1 MLKHELRQ
9 RREEERQRRA
19 LILAVVVFALA
30 LAAYFLS
37 QSEPVQRRYLYPYPY
52 QELVELYAKANGVE
66 NPTVG
71 LLNIDGVATIEKA
84 LLKLQNARS
93 PRGAIGLMQ
102 IMPETAQ
109 WIAVQLGDD
118 NFSLEKLRE
127 PETNIRY
134 GVWYLAELQR
144 EFAGNNILAL
154 AAYNAGRGTVRDWI
168 EEGDWPWTFHALD
181 KIPYPETRSYVK
193 NVLQNRIRY
202 EKLYSGKHE
211 R

>member
-9 RREEERQRRA
+9 RREEEHQRRA

-52 QELVELYAKANGVE
+52 QELVELYAKANGVDSA
-66 NPTVG
+66 
-71 LLNIDGVATIEKA
+71 LVASVIMNESRF
-84 LLKLQNARS
+84 QNDARS

-118 NFSLEKLRE
+118 NFSLEKLHE

>member
-19 LILAVVVFALA
+19 LIMAVVVFALA
-30 LAAYFLS
+30 LAVYFIS

-52 QELVELYAKANGVE
+52 QELVELYAKANGVDSA
-66 NPTVG
+66 
-71 LLNIDGVATIEKA
+71 LVASVIMNESRF
-84 LLKLQNARS
+84 QNDARS
-93 PRGAIGLMQ
+93 SRGAIGLMQ

-109 WIAVQLGDD
+109 WIALQLGDD
-118 NFSLEKLRE
+118 NFSLEKLHE

>member
-52 QELVELYAKANGVE
+52 QELVELYAKANGVDSA
-66 NPTVG
+66 
-71 LLNIDGVATIEKA
+71 LVASVIMNESRF
-84 LLKLQNARS
+84 QNDARS

-109 WIAVQLGDD
+109 WIAFQLGDD
-118 NFSLEKLRE
+118 NFSLEKLHE

>member
-52 QELVELYAKANGVE
+52 QELVELYAKANGVDSA
-66 NPTVG
+66 
-71 LLNIDGVATIEKA
+71 LVASVIMNESRF
-84 LLKLQNARS
+84 QNDARS

-118 NFSLEKLRE
+118 NFSLKKLRE

>member
-1 MLKHELRQ
+1 MRKHELRQ
-9 RREEERQRRA
+9 RREKERQRRA

-52 QELVELYAKANGVE
+52 QELVELYAKANGVDSA
-66 NPTVG
+66 
-71 LLNIDGVATIEKA
+71 LVASVIMNESRF
-84 LLKLQNARS
+84 QNDARS

-168 EEGDWPWTFHALD
+168 EEGNWPWTFHALD

>member
-52 QELVELYAKANGVE
+52 QELVELYAKANGVDSA
-66 NPTVG
+66 
-71 LLNIDGVATIEKA
+71 LVASVIMNESRF
-84 LLKLQNARS
+84 QNDARS

-168 EEGDWPWTFHALD
+168 EEGDWPWMFHALD

>member
-52 QELVELYAKANGVE
+52 QELVELYAKANGVDSA
-66 NPTVG
+66 
-71 LLNIDGVATIEKA
+71 LVASVIMNESRF
-84 LLKLQNARS
+84 QNDARS

-154 AAYNAGRGTVRDWI
+154 AAYNAGRGRVRDWI

>member
-1 MLKHELRQ
+1 LLKHELRQ
-9 RREEERQRRA
+9 RREKERQRRA

-52 QELVELYAKANGVE
+52 QELVELYAKANGVDSA
-66 NPTVG
+66 
-71 LLNIDGVATIEKA
+71 LVASVIMNESRF
-84 LLKLQNARS
+84 QNDARS

-118 NFSLEKLRE
+118 NFSLEKLHE

>member
-52 QELVELYAKANGVE
+52 QELVELYAKANGVDSA
-66 NPTVG
+66 
-71 LLNIDGVATIEKA
+71 LVASVIMNESRF
-84 LLKLQNARS
+84 QNDARS

-118 NFSLEKLRE
+118 NFSLEKLHE

-134 GVWYLAELQR
+134 GVGYLAELQR

>member
-19 LILAVVVFALA
+19 LIMAVVVFALA
-30 LAAYFLS
+30 LAVYFLS

-52 QELVELYAKANGVE
+52 QELVELYAKANGVDSA
-66 NPTVG
+66 
-71 LLNIDGVATIEKA
+71 LVASVIMNESRF
-84 LLKLQNARS
+84 QNDARS

-109 WIAVQLGDD
+109 WIALQLGDD
-118 NFSLEKLRE
+118 NFSLEKLHE

>member
-19 LILAVVVFALA
+19 LIMAVVVFALA
-30 LAAYFLS
+30 LVVYFLS

-52 QELVELYAKANGVE
+52 QELVELYAKANGVDSA
-66 NPTVG
+66 
-71 LLNIDGVATIEKA
+71 LVASVIMNESRF
-84 LLKLQNARS
+84 QNDARS
-93 PRGAIGLMQ
+93 SRGAIGLMQ

-109 WIAVQLGDD
+109 WIAFQLGDD

>member
-19 LILAVVVFALA
+19 LIMAVVVFALA
-30 LAAYFLS
+30 LAVYFLS

-52 QELVELYAKANGVE
+52 QELVELYAKANGVDSA
-66 NPTVG
+66 
-71 LLNIDGVATIEKA
+71 LVASVIMNESRF
-84 LLKLQNARS
+84 QNDARS
-93 PRGAIGLMQ
+93 SRGAIGLMQ

-109 WIAVQLGDD
+109 WIALQLGDD
-118 NFSLEKLRE
+118 NFSLEKLHE

>member
-1 MLKHELRQ
+1 MRKHELRQ

-52 QELVELYAKANGVE
+52 QELVELYAKANGVDSA
-66 NPTVG
+66 
-71 LLNIDGVATIEKA
+71 LVASVIMNESRF
-84 LLKLQNARS
+84 QNDARS

-109 WIAVQLGDD
+109 WIAFQLGDD

>member
-19 LILAVVVFALA
+19 LIMAVVVFALA
-30 LAAYFLS
+30 LAVYFLS

-52 QELVELYAKANGVE
+52 QELVELYAKANGVDSA
-66 NPTVG
+66 
-71 LLNIDGVATIEKA
+71 LVASVIMNESRF
-84 LLKLQNARS
+84 QNDARS
-93 PRGAIGLMQ
+93 SRGAIGLMQ

-109 WIAVQLGDD
+109 WIALQLGDD

>member
-9 RREEERQRRA
+9 RREKERQRRA

-52 QELVELYAKANGVE
+52 QELVELYAKANGVDSA
-66 NPTVG
+66 
-71 LLNIDGVATIEKA
+71 LVASVIMNESRF
-84 LLKLQNARS
+84 QNDARS
-93 PRGAIGLMQ
+93 SRGAIGLMQ

-109 WIAVQLGDD
+109 WIAFQLGDD

>member
-37 QSEPVQRRYLYPYPY
+37 QSEPVQRRYLYPYPD
-52 QELVELYAKANGVE
+52 QELVELYAKANGVDSA
-66 NPTVG
+66 
-71 LLNIDGVATIEKA
+71 LVASVIMNESRF
-84 LLKLQNARS
+84 QNDARS

-118 NFSLEKLRE
+118 NFSLEKLHE

>member
-19 LILAVVVFALA
+19 LIMAVVVFALA
-30 LAAYFLS
+30 LAVYFLS

-52 QELVELYAKANGVE
+52 QELVELYAKANGVDSA
-66 NPTVG
+66 
-71 LLNIDGVATIEKA
+71 LVASVIMNESRF
-84 LLKLQNARS
+84 QNDARS
-93 PRGAIGLMQ
+93 SRGAIGLMQ

-109 WIAVQLGDD
+109 WIALQLGDD
-118 NFSLEKLRE
+118 NFSLEKLHE
-127 PETNIRY
+127 PEPNIRY

>member
-52 QELVELYAKANGVE
+52 QELVELYAKANGVDSA
-66 NPTVG
+66 
-71 LLNIDGVATIEKA
+71 LVASVIMNESRF
-84 LLKLQNARS
+84 QNDARS

-109 WIAVQLGDD
+109 WIALQLGDD
-118 NFSLEKLRE
+118 NFSLEKLHE

>member
-9 RREEERQRRA
+9 RREEECQRRA
-19 LILAVVVFALA
+19 LIMAVVVFALA
-30 LAAYFLS
+30 LAVYFLS

-52 QELVELYAKANGVE
+52 QELVELYAKANGVDSA
-66 NPTVG
+66 
-71 LLNIDGVATIEKA
+71 LVASVIMNESRF
-84 LLKLQNARS
+84 QNDARS
-93 PRGAIGLMQ
+93 SRGAIGLMQ

-109 WIAVQLGDD
+109 WIALQLGDD
-118 NFSLEKLRE
+118 NFSLEKLHE

>member
-9 RREEERQRRA
+9 RREKERQRRA

-52 QELVELYAKANGVE
+52 QELVELYAKANGVDSA
-66 NPTVG
+66 
-71 LLNIDGVATIEKA
+71 LVASVIMNESRF
-84 LLKLQNARS
+84 QNDARS

>member
-9 RREEERQRRA
+9 RREEEHQRRA

-52 QELVELYAKANGVE
+52 QELVELYAKANGVDSA
-66 NPTVG
+66 
-71 LLNIDGVATIEKA
+71 LVASVIMNESRF
-84 LLKLQNARS
+84 QNDARS

>member
-52 QELVELYAKANGVE
+52 QELVELYAKANGVDSA
-66 NPTVG
+66 
-71 LLNIDGVATIEKA
+71 LVASVIMNESRF
-84 LLKLQNARS
+84 QNDARS

-118 NFSLEKLRE
+118 NFSLEKLHE

>member
-1 MLKHELRQ
+1 MRKHELRQ

-52 QELVELYAKANGVE
+52 QELVELYAKANGVDSA
-66 NPTVG
+66 
-71 LLNIDGVATIEKA
+71 LVASVIMNESRF
-84 LLKLQNARS
+84 QNDARS

-102 IMPETAQ
+102 IMPETAE

>member
-19 LILAVVVFALA
+19 LIMAVVVFALA
-30 LAAYFLS
+30 LAVYFLS

-52 QELVELYAKANGVE
+52 QELVELYAKANGVDSA
-66 NPTVG
+66 
-71 LLNIDGVATIEKA
+71 LVASVIMNESRF
-84 LLKLQNARS
+84 QNDARS

>member
-1 MLKHELRQ
+1 M
-9 RREEERQRRA
+9 
-19 LILAVVVFALA
+19 
-30 LAAYFLS
+30 
-37 QSEPVQRRYLYPYPY
+37 
-52 QELVELYAKANGVE
+52 ELYAKANGVDSA
-66 NPTVG
+66 
-71 LLNIDGVATIEKA
+71 LVASVIMNESRF
-84 LLKLQNARS
+84 QNDARS
-93 PRGAIGLMQ
+93 SRGAIGLMQ

-109 WIAVQLGDD
+109 WIALQLGDD
-118 NFSLEKLRE
+118 NFSLEKLHE

>member
-52 QELVELYAKANGVE
+52 QELVELYAKANGVDSA
-66 NPTVG
+66 
-71 LLNIDGVATIEKA
+71 LVASVIMNESRF
-84 LLKLQNARS
+84 QNDARS
-93 PRGAIGLMQ
+93 SRGAIGLMQ

-109 WIAVQLGDD
+109 WIALQLGDD
-118 NFSLEKLRE
+118 NFSLEKLHE

>member
-19 LILAVVVFALA
+19 LIMAVVVFALA
-30 LAAYFLS
+30 LAVYFLS

-52 QELVELYAKANGVE
+52 QELVELYAKANGVDSA
-66 NPTVG
+66 
-71 LLNIDGVATIEKA
+71 LVASVIMNESRF
-84 LLKLQNARS
+84 QNDARS
-93 PRGAIGLMQ
+93 SRGAIGLMQ

-109 WIAVQLGDD
+109 WIALQLGDD
-118 NFSLEKLRE
+118 NFSLEKLHD

>member
-1 MLKHELRQ
+1 MRKHELRQ
-9 RREEERQRRA
+9 RREKERQRRA
-19 LILAVVVFALA
+19 LILALVVFALA

-52 QELVELYAKANGVE
+52 QELVELYAKANGVDSA
-66 NPTVG
+66 
-71 LLNIDGVATIEKA
+71 LVASVIMNESRF
-84 LLKLQNARS
+84 QNDARS

-168 EEGDWPWTFHALD
+168 EEGNWPWTFHALD

>member
-52 QELVELYAKANGVE
+52 QELVELYAKANGVDSA
-66 NPTVG
+66 
-71 LLNIDGVATIEKA
+71 LVASVIMNESRF
-84 LLKLQNARS
+84 QNDARS

>member
-9 RREEERQRRA
+9 RREKERQRRA

-52 QELVELYAKANGVE
+52 QELVELYAKANGVDSA
-66 NPTVG
+66 
-71 LLNIDGVATIEKA
+71 LVASVIMNESRF
-84 LLKLQNARS
+84 QNDARS

-118 NFSLEKLRE
+118 NFSLEKLHE

>member
-19 LILAVVVFALA
+19 LIMAVVVFALA
-30 LAAYFLS
+30 LAVYFLS

-52 QELVELYAKANGVE
+52 QELVELYAKANGVDSA
-66 NPTVG
+66 
-71 LLNIDGVATIEKA
+71 LVASVIMNESRF
-84 LLKLQNARS
+84 QNDARS
-93 PRGAIGLMQ
+93 SRGAIGLMQ

-109 WIAVQLGDD
+109 WIALQLGDD
-118 NFSLEKLRE
+118 NFSLEKLHE
-127 PETNIRY
+127 PDTNIRY

>member
-19 LILAVVVFALA
+19 LIMAVVVFALA
-30 LAAYFLS
+30 LAVYFLS

-52 QELVELYAKANGVE
+52 QELVELYAKANGVDSA
-66 NPTVG
+66 
-71 LLNIDGVATIEKA
+71 LVASVIMNESRF
-84 LLKLQNARS
+84 QNDARS

-109 WIAVQLGDD
+109 WIAFQLGDD